1 MEELSLKKEGTKKV
15 FCISLGIAC
24 AILLI
29 IICTLIFSL
38 TNISIELGTAFI
50 ILILTLF
57 LSIYILPAVGV
68 IFIILLIMYII
79 KMVKYKSKK
88 KKMVIK
94 IITALVLTI
103 ITLLSTFYTC
113 LKYSLSSTYEIK
125 INTSIGNMSPGVVKS
140 HLLTELENE
149 EIYVKKIILRSALIS
164 FQETIYYTE
173 NEENKKYEKSLS
185 DTEYG
190 YLKDKAKD
198 ITNLTIYLYRI
209 LGIITIALVIFLY
222 LEWKK
227 QFMFITDEV
236 EKQIIQG
243 NNEIEKGQKY
253 NKTKKIIIAT
263 IISTIFTISI
273 ILIIIFYNSNNTNL
287 KNSIENEEIR
297 ESNTIE
303 NEQDGIWSKEYYINE
318 KDGFWV
324 YLDNLWRD
332 RYQVTL
338 YKTED
343 KGENWEQIETDLDE
357 VYIGSEFKF
366 INEEIGFVHDPY
378 GGVDSYDTVKITR
391 DGGKTWNEISVNKP
405 SIIKEKNIFYKSL
418 PEMINGKLEIIAY
431 TVTPAESE
439 KYKYYKFESEDL
451 GKTWEYVKKIDD

>member
-1 MEELSLKKEGTKKV
+1 MKKDRTKKI
-15 FCISLGIAC
+15 FCISLGTAC

-29 IICTLIFSL
+29 IICALLFSL
-38 TNISIELGTAFI
+38 TNISVEVGMALG
-50 ILILTLF
+50 ILLLTLF
-57 LSIYILPAVGV
+57 LSIYILPVVGV

-79 KMVKYKSKK
+79 KMVKYKGKK

-94 IITALVLTI
+94 IITALVLTT

-113 LKYSLSSTYEIK
+113 LKYSLTSTYEIK

-140 HLLTELENE
+140 HLLEELENE
-149 EIYVKKIILRSALIS
+149 EIYVKKIIIRAAIIGSNEI
-164 FQETIYYTE
+164 IYYTE
-173 NEENKKYEKSLS
+173 DGENKKEENILS

-209 LGIITIALVIFLY
+209 LGIITIALLIFLY
-222 LEWKK
+222 REWKK
-227 QFMFITDEV
+227 QFKFITDEV

-243 NNEIEKGQKY
+243 NNEIEKEQKS

-263 IISTIFTISI
+263 IIGTICIISI
-273 ILIIIFYNSNNTNL
+273 VLIIIFCNSDDSDLTNNV
-287 KNSIENEEIR
+287 ENDEIK

-303 NEQDGIWSKEYYINE
+303 NDQEGIWSKEYYING
-318 KDGFWV
+318 KDGFRV
-324 YLDNLWRD
+324 YLDSLWRD

-357 VYIGSEFKF
+357 VYIGSEFEF
-366 INEEIGFVHDPY
+366 INEQIGFVHDPY
-378 GGVDSYDTVKITR
+378 GGIDSYDTVKITR
-391 DGGKTWNEISVNKP
+391 DGGKSWKEISVNKP
-405 SIIKEKNIFYKSL
+405 STIKEKNLFYKNL
-418 PEMINGKLEIIAY
+418 PKMVGGKLEIIAY
-431 TVTPAESE
+431 TVNPAGSE
-439 KYKYYKFESEDL
+439 KYKYYKFESDDL
-451 GKTWEYVKKIDD
+451 GKTWNYVDKVDYEEIN